1 MRKYIDAELEIVEID
16 PLNTGLFNFS
26 NPLGEDVKVDNTE
39 GGQGDNDAG
48 LW

>member
-1 MRKYIDAELEIVEID
+1 MRKYIGAELEIVEID
-16 PLNTGLFNFS
+16 TLNTGLFNLS
-26 NPLGEDVKVDNTE
+26 NPFGDVNVEE

>member
-26 NPLGEDVKVDNTE
+26 NPLGEDVTIDKNGE
-39 GGQGDNDAG
+39 GDNDAG